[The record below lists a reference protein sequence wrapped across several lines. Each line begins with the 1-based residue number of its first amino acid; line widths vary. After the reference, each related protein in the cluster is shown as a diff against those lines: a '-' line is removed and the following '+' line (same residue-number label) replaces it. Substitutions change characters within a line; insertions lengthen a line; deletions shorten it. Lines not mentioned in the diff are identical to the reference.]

1 MHVVRLSVLG
11 PSRHHDRLQ
20 GAKVGLS
27 LLYRGAEFIAKE
39 ELRSSSAGTRT
50 RPISILPVARSKPIR
65 MRMKTPLKKPACEN
79 LAN

>member
-39 ELRSSSAGTRT
+39 ELRSPSAGTRT

-65 MRMKTPLKKPACEN
+65 TGMKTPLRKPTRAKI
-79 LAN
+79 

>member
-50 RPISILPVARSKPIR
+50 RPISILPVARSKSIR
-65 MRMKTPLKKPACEN
+65 TGMKTPLRKPAC
-79 LAN
+79 AKI